1 MSNDLSRGLFPARD
15 VKLLIVDEA
24 HRAQG
29 EYAYC
34 QVVNEMVR
42 AKAVTRIVALSATPG
57 TDIPKIKEMLQ
68 SLQIS
73 HIEMRKEDS
82 PDIIPYTHN
91 RIVDKIV
98 VKLSPE
104 ILSVRQKLYSVME
117 IYLKRLS
124 QNRAIRNGHSPTSY
138 TKYVLLTN
146 RTEWRQNPPANA
158 PSYVRGMVEVK
169 NVFISLSCFYHLK
182 LYTREIL
189 RHLCI
194 FIMG

>member
-98 VKLSPE
+98 VRLSPE

-169 NVFISLSCFYHLK
+169 NVFISLSCFNHLK

-189 RHLCI
+189 RHPCI